1 MASVVNSSV
10 PRSIT
15 EGDPGPAG
23 HRRKSTGR
31 RIWESRSAYVL
42 MLPGLILI
50 VLFSIYPI
58 VMSWYYSFFDW
69 DGFSTGQHFIGLG
82 NYREL
87 LQDAFFWR
95 AFGRSAVFAA
105 VATPIE
111 LGLSLLV
118 AMVLNDKLL
127 RGRTIYRTMFFVP
140 VVTTTAI
147 VGIVMS
153 FVFSAFNG
161 PVNQVLMLLHVTSKP
176 IDFLGDPS
184 TVLWAAIGIFV
195 WKWFGQPM
203 IYWLAGLQSISGEL
217 YEAAKIDGATPRRSF
232 FNITLPLLA
241 PFAAM
246 ITIIVVVGN
255 LQVFAFM
262 QTLTGGGPFFSSEV
276 MELYIY
282 RMAFGAS
289 TGGVSGAA
297 QRLGYASAA
306 GVLFGLTLMIFG
318 IAQVLLVRRLR
329 RGSGGNGSDK
339 GAKS

>member
-1 MASVVNSSV
+1 MASVANSTLKHVSEQ
-10 PRSIT
+10 PS
-15 EGDPGPAG
+15 GPAG
-23 HRRKSTGR
+23 DRRHSLGHRFWAARWSY
-31 RIWESRSAYVL
+31 AL
-42 MLPGLILI
+42 MIPGLVLI

-69 DGFSTGQHFIGLG
+69 DGFSAGRRFIGLG
-82 NYREL
+82 NYIEL
-87 LQDAFFWR
+87 MGDGYFWR
-95 AFGRSAVFAA
+95 AFGRSAVFAC
-105 VATPIE
+105 VATPVE

-118 AMVLNDKLL
+118 AMVLNDKFL
-127 RGRTIYRTMFFVP
+127 RGRTLYRTMFFVP

-153 FVFSAFNG
+153 FVFAAFNG
-161 PVNQVLMLLHVTSKP
+161 PINQILTLVHITSAP
-176 IDFLGDPS
+176 IDFLGNPD
-184 TVLWAAIGIFV
+184 TVLWTAIGIFV

-203 IYWLAGLQSISGEL
+203 IYWLAGLQSISSEL

-232 FNITLPLLA
+232 VNVTMPLLA

-246 ITIIVVVGN
+246 ITVIVLVGN

-289 TGGVSGAA
+289 TGSTGGAS
-297 QRLGYASAA
+297 QRLGYASAS
-306 GVLFGLTLMIFG
+306 GIVFGLTLMVFG
-318 IAQVLLVRRLR
+318 VAQLLLVRRVR
-329 RGSGGNGSDK
+329 RAGNR
-339 GAKS
+339 GAKV